1 MAQPEYLLECD
12 EQLSAVKSTDAQQA
26 ADEGLTA
33 EQNNRYRSMLRLA
46 AAWCSSS
53 PCFGEG
59 LGTTTSVG
67 S

>member
-26 ADEGLTA
+26 ADEVLTA
-33 EQNNRYRSMLRLA
+33 EQNNRCRSMLRLA
-46 AAWCSSS
+46 AAWCCSS